1 MLPLLEISYL
11 NEECFLS
18 LNADD
23 KKYSMCLKLS
33 QQDLYDLLGGEFY
46 QEIETQVD
54 EDSLTSD
61 NDTLYTDYIKDYLA
75 WQTFFHYTKFSQSD
89 ATPTGFRQ
97 FVDENSTIL
106 EDVKMYSLE
115 KNILNVSTRY
125 RDRML
130 NFLKLEQSKDTTKY
144 PKYSQDCKT
153 VYSFAISAIDK
164 KSDSLLK
171 VNKAIITNE

>member
-11 NEECFLS
+11 NEECNLS
-18 LNADD
+18 MNTDD
-23 KKYSMCLKLS
+23 KKYSMCLKMA
-33 QQDLYDLLGGEFY
+33 QHDLYDLIGGEFY

-54 EDSLTSD
+54 EDSLTPD

-75 WQTFFHYTKFSQSD
+75 WQTNLHYTRFSQSD

-106 EDVKMYSLE
+106 EDVKYYSLE
-115 KNILNVSTRY
+115 KNILRESTKRK
-125 RDRML
+125 DRMI

-144 PKYSQDCKT
+144 PKYSNECKT

>member
-1 MLPLLEISYL
+1 
-11 NEECFLS
+11 
-18 LNADD
+18 
-23 KKYSMCLKLS
+23 MCLKLS

-54 EDSLTSD
+54 EDSLSAD
-61 NDTLYTDYIKDYLA
+61 NDSLYTDYIKSYLA
-75 WQTFFHYTKFSQSD
+75 WQTTFHYTKFSQSD

-106 EDVKMYSLE
+106 EDVKLYSLE
-115 KNILNVSTRY
+115 KNILNVVNRY
-125 RDRML
+125 RDRMI
-130 NFLKLEQSKDTTKY
+130 NFLKLEKSKDSTKY
-144 PKYSQDCKT
+144 PKYSNDCKT
-153 VYSFAISAIDK
+153 VYSFAISAVDK